1 MIHIHFDVCI
11 HNFHNLLQFVEGH
24 KEPSLVLRNGQ
35 KYNNDRYKI
44 LKSVWDVENT
54 LKDVKV
60 LAVSVNVTVCKSD
73 FTLLG
78 LE

>member
-11 HNFHNLLQFVEGH
+11 HNLHNLLQFVEGH

-44 LKSVWDVENT
+44 LKSVWDVKRTQRCESISC
-54 LKDVKV
+54 VC
-60 LAVSVNVTVCKSD
+60 NVTVCKSD